1 MAQTL
6 PLLLPDSLVNTHRID
21 LTALYSKGW
30 GVQAYDVAAAPSGDT
45 FALYGVY
52 RYKWDAKDEQDPA
65 IANFGYWIITR
76 YSPDGVPLATALCC
90 PSDPDGTHSAVA
102 DGNDMTLCVLPDGT
116 LSVNAHPDCT
126 T

>member
-52 RYKWDAKDEQDPA
+52 RYKWDAKDTGQLALGPRGCGGAPALTATGLGAPPRADPPKPYD
-65 IANFGYWIITR
+65 GGRLGRRTR
-76 YSPDGVPLATALCC
+76 RGVRLWSTR
-90 PSDPDGTHSAVA
+90 
-102 DGNDMTLCVLPDGT
+102 
-116 LSVNAHPDCT
+116 
-126 T
+126 